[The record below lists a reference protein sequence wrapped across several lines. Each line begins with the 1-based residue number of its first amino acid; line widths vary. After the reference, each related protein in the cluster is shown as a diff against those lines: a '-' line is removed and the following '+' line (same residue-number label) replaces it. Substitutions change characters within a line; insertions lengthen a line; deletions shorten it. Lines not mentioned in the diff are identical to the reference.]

1 MELFSLS
8 EVAKRL
14 GVMPYR
20 NAYLHT
26 TGKLPEPVRFL
37 GKRAYSEADIRVIAS
52 HFGIETGEEPDK
64 GDEC

>member
-1 MELFSLS
+1 MELFSLR

-20 NAYLHT
+20 IAYLHT
-26 TGKLPEPVRFL
+26 TGKLPEPERFL
-37 GKRAYSEADIRVIAS
+37 GKRAYNEADIQVIAT
-52 HFGIETGEEPDK
+52 HFGIETGDEPGK

>member
-20 NAYLHT
+20 IAYLHT
-26 TGKLPEPVRFL
+26 TGKLPEPERFL
-37 GKRAYSEADIRVIAS
+37 GKRAYSEADIRVIAT
-52 HFGIETGEEPDK
+52 HFGIEPGDESEK